1 MNCYLD
7 VTIEVEL
14 NSAPEKI
21 AGIINEQYVYI
32 MVGDSMI
39 LSEADDTHLTV
50 FNPDEE
56 LFEIIRTLASAEGLF
71 VWQPWGTEHEGI
83 WEWNEYK
90 RLSADRGAEV
100 EIV

>member
-1 MNCYLD
+1 MA
-7 VTIEVEL
+7 IER
-14 NSAPEKI
+14 
-21 AGIINEQYVYI
+21 GTYV
-32 MVGDSMI
+32 
-39 LSEADDTHLTV
+39 V

-56 LFEIIRTLASAEGLF
+56 LLEIIRTLASAEGLF
-71 VWQPWGTEHEGI
+71 VWQPWGIEHEGI